1 MAEAL
6 TALVRQPQ
14 RADPRHRAAQLDLPH
29 LGDALQRH
37 AGLRPAPWGPAAAV
51 ALRPGALA
59 RRPGVPRPR
68 RSHGD
73 GPGALSRR
81 GATTPTS
88 PRRTTSS
95 TTTATPRAPCARST
109 PRRARRRR
117 RPPRAALLRR
127 RRSLG
132 CPSPSPRCCWSL
144 PSTPRRS
151 CSSRPRSPPPSD
163 ETWAQL
169 RTDLTPKRDVLMEE
183 VHAER
188 RSRSRGVYVFMA
200 LAVLALGV
208 VAFRALAP
216 TLWYRWVPGAR
227 EERVIS
233 PPPSTV
239 SISDPVR
246 FVPVVDASAPV
257 DVGPSPVDRR
267 PVDRRPGERRARA
280 HRRHRSRADR
290 RRARRPLAGRRDRER
305 RRPRGR

>member
-1 MAEAL
+1 MSIPEPSVL
-6 TALVRQPQ
+6 LESP
-14 RADPRHRAAQLDLPH
+14 LD
-29 LGDALQRH
+29 
-37 AGLRPAPWGPAAAV
+37 APPIV
-51 ALRPGALA
+51 LFQ
-59 RRPGVPRPR
+59 
-68 RSHGD
+68 
-73 GPGALSRR
+73 
-81 GATTPTS
+81 
-88 PRRTTSS
+88 
-95 TTTATPRAPCARST
+95 APK
-109 PRRARRRR
+109 
-117 RPPRAALLRR
+117 
-127 RRSLG
+127 
-132 CPSPSPRCCWSL
+132 
-144 PSTPRRS
+144 
-151 CSSRPRSPPPSD
+151 PPPSD

-257 DVGPSPVDRR
+257 DVGPSPVDVGPSIVAPVSDAHVFTDATAAAPTVDAPAAPSQDAATVSADAPAAPDAAARR
-267 PVDRRPGERRARA
+267 R
-280 HRRHRSRADR
+280 RRHR
-290 RRARRPLAGRRDRER
+290 
-305 RRPRGR
+305 